1 KSIRS
6 TAVFGFSSI
15 YVMFE
20 EDVEFYWFSTRMLEK
35 LNSLPSGLRPEVVS
49 LTLGPDATGLGQVFW
64 YTLEG
69 RDPEGNV
76 TGGWDLHELRSIQ
89 DYYVKP
95 GLSAV
100 SGVSEVASVGGF
112 VREYQIDVDPD
123 ALKAYGIGIDQVMMA
138 VKNSNRDIGAKTME
152 INKVEYLV
160 RGLGYIKS
168 LEDIENTVITAT
180 NNTPILIR
188 DIGMVTLGPAERR
201 GMLDKGGA

>member
-1 KSIRS
+1 SGVKSIRS
-6 TAVFGFSSI
+6 SSMFGFSSI
-15 YVMFE
+15 YVIFE
-20 EDVEFYWFSTRMLEK
+20 EEVEFYWSRTRMLEK
-35 LNSLPSGLRPEVVS
+35 LNSLPPGLLPS
-49 LTLGPDATGLGQVFW
+49 DASPTLGPDATGLGQVFW

-138 VKNSNRDIGAKTME
+138 VKNANRDIGAKTME

-160 RGLGYIKS
+160 RGLGYIES
-168 LEDIENTVITAT
+168 LDDIENTVITAT
-180 NNTPILIR
+180 NNTPVLIR
-188 DIGMVTLGPAERR
+188 DIGVVSLG
-201 GMLDKGGA
+201 